1 MMAAGVRPASA
12 LAGWRGYAATALLGA
27 AATWFVLGAFH
38 GREVAELRLER
49 SRDDLAVAREAIQ
62 QTNSDL
68 TAMAKSARAAA
79 AAGPELTAS
88 IGALSKALKSAN
100 PLPAGCRPD
109 ADRVR
114 SLTDSVRAARGAAA
128 R

>member
-1 MMAAGVRPASA
+1 MMADGAKLAGA

-27 AATWFVLGAFH
+27 AATWFVMSAFH
-38 GREVAELRLER
+38 GREIAELQLER

-88 IGALSKALKSAN
+88 IGALSKALKNAN

-109 ADRVR
+109 PDRVR

>member
-1 MMAAGVRPASA
+1 MMAAGVRLASA
-12 LAGWRGYAATALLGA
+12 LAGWRGYAASALVGA
-27 AATWFVLGAFH
+27 GVAWFVLGAFH
-38 GREVAELRLER
+38 GREIAELQLER

-68 TAMAKSARAAA
+68 TAMAKSARAAVA
-79 AAGPELTAS
+79 VGPELTAS
-88 IGALSKALKSAN
+88 IGALSKALKNAN

>member
-1 MMAAGVRPASA
+1 MMAVGGKLAS
-12 LAGWRGYAATALLGA
+12 LLVGWRGYAATALLGA

-38 GREVAELRLER
+38 GREVAELQLER
-49 SRDDLAVAREAIQ
+49 STDDLAVARDSIQ
-62 QTNSDL
+62 QTNRDL
-68 TAMAKSARAAA
+68 QTMADNARIAAA
-79 AAGPELTAS
+79 VGPELTAS
-88 IGALSKALKSAN
+88 LGALSKALKNAN

-114 SLTDSVRAARGAAA
+114 NLTDAVRATRGAAT